1 MFGEN
6 FWLVAAVWMGL
17 ALLGS
22 LISIRFAIS
31 AALVEILLGVIAGN
45 VIHLQPTPWINFIA
59 GFGSILLTFLA
70 GAEIDPVVLRSKF
83 KESAAIGFVSFLLPF
98 LGAWAYALYVAHW
111 DWKAAQICGIALSTT
126 SVAVVYAV
134 MIETGLTRTE
144 LGKIILAGCFITDL
158 GTVVALGLLFANFD
172 YWMVLFIAV
181 LVLSLWLAPKF
192 LPQAFHLMG
201 DRTSEPALRAL
212 FVLVFLLSGLAT
224 LAKSEGVLPAY
235 FLGLAMAGYFL
246 KNHEFSRRIRFLT
259 LGLLTPFYFLK
270 AGTYV
275 SLPALEKTALL
286 VLALLTVKMVAK
298 LIGVWPV
305 CNAFRF
311 TRKESAYTSL
321 LMATGLTFG
330 TISSLY
336 GLSHGFINQEQYT
349 VLVTVVILSA
359 VVPTMIAQAFF
370 KPHIEEPP
378 IEAAGITPQSATLVS
393 PERG

>member
-6 FWLVAAVWMGL
+6 FWLVAAIWMGL

-31 AALVEILLGVIAGN
+31 AALVEIVIGVVAGN
-45 VIHLQPTPWINFIA
+45 SIHLQPTPWINFIA

-83 KESAAIGFVSFLLPF
+83 KESAAIGVISFLLPF
-98 LGAWAYALYVAHW
+98 LGAWLFAYYVAHW
-111 DWKAAQICGIALSTT
+111 DWRAAQICGIALSTT

-134 MIETGLTRTE
+134 MIETGLTKTE

-158 GTVVALGLLFANFD
+158 GTVIALGLLFANFD
-172 YWMVLFIAV
+172 KWMVLFIAV
-181 LVLSLWLAPKF
+181 LALSLWLAPKF
-192 LPQAFHLMG
+192 LPDIFKRMG

-212 FVLVFLLSGLAT
+212 FVVVFLLSGLAT

-235 FLGLAMAGYFL
+235 FLGLAMSGYFL
-246 KNHEFSRRIRFLT
+246 KNHEFSRRIRFMT

-275 SLPALEKTALL
+275 SIPAIGNTASIILMLL
-286 VLALLTVKMVAK
+286 GVKIAAK
-298 LIGVWPV
+298 LLGVWPV
-305 CNAFRF
+305 CKAFKF
-311 TRKESAYTSL
+311 TQRESTYISL

-336 GLSHGFINQEQYT
+336 GLSHGIINQDQYT

-359 VVPTMIAQAFF
+359 IVPTMIAQAFF
-370 KPHIEEPP
+370 RPTVDTTD
-378 IEAAGITPQSATLVS
+378 AAIDSSVSLVS